1 MMARGA
7 AQGALPVKVNKNIL
21 CVSAVF
27 KLREIFRPFYRWLL
41 PRLLLLFLLLLLLLL
56 LRQRRLL
63 LLLYGNFSIFFICI
77 VWGALCFVSNAY
89 GKLTFKAC
97 SHPLP
102 PSSLLPFS
110 VRIVC
115 ANLSSLWRCLGVLSA
130 ALIEVYLK
138 CVFINVKMTIIP
150 VMFEVSKRDFCI
162 RKFRKC
168 ECELRIATQRRCS
181 YLCKL
186 FIGLGQ

>member
-1 MMARGA
+1 MFTEYREIQRGSRVVVVMARGA

-56 LRQRRLL
+56 LRRRRLL

-102 PSSLLPFS
+102 PPRPLFSPSLFVLFA
-110 VRIVC
+110 RI
-115 ANLSSLWRCLGVLSA
+115 
-130 ALIEVYLK
+130 Y
-138 CVFINVKMTIIP
+138 
-150 VMFEVSKRDFCI
+150 
-162 RKFRKC
+162 
-168 ECELRIATQRRCS
+168 RRC
-181 YLCKL
+181 
-186 FIGLGQ
+186 GEALGSCLRH